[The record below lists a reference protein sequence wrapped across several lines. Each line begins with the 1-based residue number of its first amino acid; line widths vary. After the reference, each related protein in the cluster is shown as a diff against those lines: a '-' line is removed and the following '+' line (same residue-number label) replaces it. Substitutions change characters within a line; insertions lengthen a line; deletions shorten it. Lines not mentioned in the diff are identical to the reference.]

1 MLLEVCTGG
10 VEDSINAYKFGADR
24 LEINSGLEVDGL
36 TPSLAAM
43 RQIVKSVQIPVIAM
57 IRPRPGG
64 FIYTDKEFET
74 MLENA
79 RICME
84 EGCAGIATGILLED
98 GTLDVLRCRQ
108 LKEVIEEGELVLHR
122 AFDQSTE
129 YLQALILAESIGT
142 TRILT
147 SGRGNTAI
155 EGSAVLKDLIEK
167 SVNTEILPGV
177 GVRPENVQKL
187 VAETGCN
194 QVHTAVSTSIESSKI
209 FGQHSVVDV
218 DKLKAMRKALDAIS

>member
-10 VEDSINAYKFGADR
+10 VEDSINAFKYGADR

-36 TPSLAAM
+36 TPSLAAI
-43 RQIVKSVQIPVIAM
+43 RQIVASIEIPVIAM

-64 FIYTDKEFET
+64 FVYSDLEFET

-79 RICME
+79 RVCME

-108 LKEVIEEGELVLHR
+108 LREAIGSGEFVLHR
-122 AFDQSTE
+122 AFDQSPD
-129 YLQALILAESIGT
+129 YLKALVLAESIGT

-147 SGRGNTAI
+147 SGRGENAI
-155 EGSAVLKDLIEK
+155 EGSAVLKDLIDK
-167 SVNTEILPGV
+167 AVRTEILPGV
-177 GVRPENVQKL
+177 GVRPGNVQEL
-187 VAETGCN
+187 VNKTSCT
-194 QVHTAVSTSIESSKI
+194 QVHTAVSSKI
-209 FGQHSVVDV
+209 ETSKVFGHHAVVDV
-218 DKLKAMRKALDAIS
+218 DKLKAMRKAIDAIS